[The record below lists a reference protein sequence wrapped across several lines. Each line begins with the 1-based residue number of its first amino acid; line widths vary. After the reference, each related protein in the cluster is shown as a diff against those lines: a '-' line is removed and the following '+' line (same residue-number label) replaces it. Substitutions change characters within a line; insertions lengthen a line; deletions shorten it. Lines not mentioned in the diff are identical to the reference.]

1 MIKEK
6 LEEINET
13 LKNIDKTIQ
22 DRDELMRNKS
32 SGSVDIPREFDW
44 REKWIL
50 KELLQYVLEF
60 LLS

>member
-60 LLS
+60 LLL

>member
-32 SGSVDIPREFDW
+32 SGSVYIPREFDW

-60 LLS
+60 LLL

>member
-44 REKWIL
+44 REK
-50 KELLQYVLEF
+50 
-60 LLS
+60 